1 MLETGPIIRAMLR
14 RPAGPLLIILQ
25 LAITIA
31 IVSNSLSFI
40 QQRSEFINRDPGLK
54 VEGLLRIWIK
64 QDETLGNIDD
74 TIEEDLR
81 FLNSQSTVKSAIAID
96 GLPMGGS
103 GGTSGFSTSST
114 PDSSEG
120 DQATSAGASMIRV
133 TEGWLETLGATLVEG
148 TDFAFDDY
156 QRFRQEN
163 APSSSPIILT
173 EVIAEQLFPDQN
185 PIGQSLYMGEL
196 VSFTVVGVVENIF
209 GHQRYSE
216 RPYHTVIFPKLTL
229 RDSSNYLIRTN
240 ESNEELVL
248 NDLVE
253 ELRNLNDT
261 RIVGD
266 EKTMTTIAGDTYSGE
281 YAMITLLSI
290 VVILLIGVN
299 ALGVVGLTSFW
310 ISQRRKQIGI
320 RRALGASR
328 TAIVRY
334 FLLENMMLV
343 AGAVFIGGIAA
354 ISASIYM
361 VKAYGFEPL
370 AWFYIPASALAVLLI
385 TLGAA
390 IFPVKKASQISPV
403 EAVAGR

>member
-1 MLETGPIIRAMLR
+1 MLETGPIFRAMLR

-40 QQRSEFINRDPGLK
+40 QQRSEFINREPGLE
-54 VEGLLRIWIK
+54 VEGLLKIWAK
-64 QDETLGNIDD
+64 RDETRGDIDN
-74 TIEEDLR
+74 TIDEDLR
-81 FLNSQSTVKSAIAID
+81 FLNSQSSVESAIAIN
-96 GLPMGGS
+96 GLPMGGM
-103 GGTSGFSTSST
+103 GGTSGFSTAPT
-114 PDSSEG
+114 MDVEG
-120 DQATSAGASMIRV
+120 QQVMSVSASMLSV
-133 TEGWLETLGATLVEG
+133 TEGWLETLGATLIEG
-148 TDFAFDDY
+148 ENFAFDDY
-156 QRFRQEN
+156 QRYRQEN
-163 APSSSPIILT
+163 APTSSPIIVT
-173 EVIAEQLFPDQN
+173 EAVAEQLFPDQN
-185 PIGQSLYMGEL
+185 PIGQSMYVGEL
-196 VSFTVVGVVENIF
+196 LSFTVVGVIENMF
-209 GHQRYSE
+209 GHQLYWES
-216 RPYHTVIFPKLTL
+216 PYRTVIFPKLAL
-229 RDSSNYLIRTN
+229 YDSTMYLIRTN

-248 NDLVE
+248 NDLVA
-253 ELRNLNDT
+253 ELRKLNDT

-266 EKTMTTIAGDTYSGE
+266 EKTMTTIARDTYSGD

-290 VVILLIGVN
+290 VVVLLIGVN

-334 FLLENMMLV
+334 FLLENIMLV

-390 IFPVKKASQISPV
+390 IFPVNKASQISPV

>member
-1 MLETGPIIRAMLR
+1 MLR

-40 QQRSEFINRDPGLK
+40 QKRSEFINREPGLE
-54 VEGLLRIWIK
+54 VEGLLKIWAK
-64 QDETLGNIDD
+64 PDESRGNLDD
-74 TIEEDLR
+74 MIEEDLR
-81 FLNSQSTVKSAIAID
+81 FLNDQSTVESVIAIN
-96 GLPMGGS
+96 GLPMGGM
-103 GGTSGFSTSST
+103 GGTSGFATAPT
-114 PDSSEG
+114 MDVEG
-120 DQATSAGASMIRV
+120 QQVLSAAASMLSV
-133 TEGWLETLGATLVEG
+133 TEGWLETLGATLIRGEN
-148 TDFAFDDY
+148 FAFDDY
-156 QRFRQEN
+156 QRFRPEN
-163 APSSSPIILT
+163 NPTSSPIIVT

-185 PIGQSLYMGEL
+185 PIGQSIYIGEL
-196 VSFTVVGVVENIF
+196 VSFTVVGVIENMF
-209 GHQRYSE
+209 GHQLYWE
-216 RPYHTVIFPKLTL
+216 WPYHTVVIPKMQLSE
-229 RDSSNYLIRTN
+229 SSNYLIRTN
-240 ESNEELVL
+240 EKSEELVL
-248 NDLVE
+248 DDLVAG
-253 ELRNLNDT
+253 LRDLSDN

-266 EKTMTTIAGDTYSGE
+266 EKTMTTIARDTYSGE

-290 VVILLIGVN
+290 VVFLLIGVN

-334 FLLENMMLV
+334 FLLENIMLV
-343 AGAVFIGGIAA
+343 AGAVAIGGIAA

-370 AWFYIPASALAVLLI
+370 AWFYIPASALVVLLI

-390 IFPVKKASQISPV
+390 IFPVNKASRISPV

>member
-40 QQRSEFINRDPGLK
+40 QQRSEFINREPGLE
-54 VEGLLRIWIK
+54 VEGLMKIWAK
-64 QDETLGNIDD
+64 QDETRGDIDN

-81 FLNSQSTVKSAIAID
+81 FLKDQSSVESAIAIN
-96 GLPMGGS
+96 GLPMGGM
-103 GGTSGFSTSST
+103 GGTSGFATAPT
-114 PDSSEG
+114 MDVEG
-120 DQATSAGASMIRV
+120 QQVLSAAASVLQV
-133 TEGWLETLGATLVEG
+133 TEGWLDVLGVNLIQGE
-148 TDFAFDDY
+148 DFTFDDY
-156 QRFRQEN
+156 QRYRQEN
-163 APSSSPIILT
+163 TPTSSPIILT
-173 EVIAEQLFPDQN
+173 ETVAEQLFPDQN

-196 VSFTVVGVVENIF
+196 VSFTVVGVIENMF
-209 GHQRYSE
+209 GHQLYWE
-216 RPYHTVIFPKLTL
+216 WPYHTVIFPKLSL
-229 RDSSNYLIRTN
+229 SDSTMYLIRTN

-248 NDLVE
+248 NDLVA
-253 ELRNLNDT
+253 ELRKLNDT

-266 EKTMTTIAGDTYSGE
+266 EKTMTTIARDTYSGD

-290 VVILLIGVN
+290 VVVLLIGVN

-310 ISQRRKQIGI
+310 ISQRRRQIGI
-320 RRALGASR
+320 RRALGASK

-334 FLLENMMLV
+334 FLLENIMLV
-343 AGAVFIGGIAA
+343 AGAVLVGGIAA

-370 AWFYIPASALAVLLI
+370 AWFYIPASALVVLLI

-390 IFPVKKASQISPV
+390 IFPVNKASQISPV